1 MSVAPEFAEIPVG
14 FDTKGR
20 HYGPQRHGGKEG
32 GDKGHQD
39 QNGELA
45 LGQEGLGNGFG
56 FHEAVAQ

>member
-14 FDTKGR
+14 LGTEGR
-20 HYGPQRHGGKEG
+20 HYGPQENGSKEG

-45 LGQEGLGNGFG
+45 LSQEGLGNGFR
-56 FHEAVAQ
+56 FHETVAQ